1 MNIVHVGS
9 ARGLVRQL
17 GLSGGRGQRVGSAS
31 RLAMKPP
38 AVIAAAARRVS
49 SRCLESQPL
58 LSSRCSRPHRP
69 PRHGCACRPTR
80 GRSEGWM
87 SPCGSRAE

>member
-17 GLSGGRGQRVGSAS
+17 GLSGGRGRRVGSAS

-38 AVIAAAARRVS
+38 AVIATAARRVS
-49 SRCLESQPL
+49 SR
-58 LSSRCSRPHRP
+58 
-69 PRHGCACRPTR
+69 
-80 GRSEGWM
+80 
-87 SPCGSRAE
+87 